1 VNELEL
7 KLFIKQHRNDWDQLE
22 QTINKMTKR
31 KKQLTP
37 ETIDQFQLLYQKV
50 SHQLSVSQT
59 YFPQDEVAL
68 YLNNLVSKAHNV
80 LYRDQATSFYQMKRF
95 FGHTFIHLFLEQRKF
110 VLIAMLLFTIGAVGG
125 YMSVI
130 NDPLHLYTLLGPEF
144 VEGIDPDNLGE
155 SDGEINSP
163 LMSTTIMTNNIQ
175 VAILAFAGGITF
187 GLFTIY
193 VLISNGILIG
203 ALAAVF
209 WQHGKFYEFWAYIV
223 PHGMIE
229 LTAIFIAGGSGLLM
243 GYKMLVPG
251 PYPRSF
257 QLKRHGLR
265 SVQLILGT
273 VPLFVIAGIIEG
285 YITPADISLEAK
297 YAFAFITVIA
307 LILYILI
314 GKRKANHATIAP
326 D

>member
-1 VNELEL
+1 MEL
-7 KLFIKQHRNDWDQLE
+7 KLFIKQHRNDWDRLE
-22 QTINKMTKR
+22 QSLKQMTKR
-31 KKQLTP
+31 KKYLTP

-50 SHQLSVSQT
+50 SHHLSVSQT
-59 YFPQDEVAL
+59 YFPQEDVTQ
-68 YLNNLVSKAHNV
+68 YLNNLVSKAHNI

-95 FGHTFIHLFLEQRKF
+95 LGSTFIHLLLEQRKF

-144 VEGIDPDNLGE
+144 VEGIDPDSLGE
-155 SDGEINSP
+155 SNGEINSP

-193 VLISNGILIG
+193 VLITNGILVG

-229 LTAIFIAGGSGLLM
+229 LTAIFIAGGAGLLM
-243 GYKMLVPG
+243 GYKILVPG
-251 PYPRSF
+251 SYPRSF

-265 SVQLILGT
+265 SVQLLLGT

-314 GKRKANHATIAP
+314 GKRKAIHSTVAP